1 MSDETKQNP
10 SAEPLQFD
18 TAEPIAGAGA
28 TATSLACTACS
39 TDISVSYYEVNGS
52 IICPSCRATL
62 REQFTGGS
70 SRKRAAKA
78 VGFGLVGAA
87 VGAAAYGGVVAL
99 TGKGFGLLLLLIG
112 FLVGRAVN
120 LGSGQRGGRA
130 YQFLAVGLTYFAVV
144 STYIPEI
151 VTSAREAAV
160 TVADSSTKSVA
171 DKRAGERVS
180 TSVGPQAELQGA
192 PSTPGTIG
200 RTTPPVETPR
210 TLGEHA
216 FRIIVVLA
224 LMAFIPVVAAF
235 ENILFAVVF
244 GITLFQAWRQ
254 NRRVDLVITGP
265 YRIGQLRD
273 GQASAVVSG
282 G

>member
-10 SAEPLQFD
+10 RAEPLQFD
-18 TAEPIAGAGA
+18 TAEPVQGSGA

-39 TDISVSYYEVNGS
+39 TDITTSYYEVNGA
-52 IICPSCRATL
+52 IVCTSCRGTL
-62 REQFTGGS
+62 RTQLTGGS
-70 SRKRAAKA
+70 SRKRAAK
-78 VGFGLVGAA
+78 A

-151 VTSAREAAV
+151 VKSAREAAV
-160 TVADSSTKSVA
+160 TVADSSTKSLA

-180 TSVGPQAELQGA
+180 TSVGPQTELQGA
-192 PSTPGTIG
+192 PSTPGTAG
-200 RTTPPVETPR
+200 RTTSPVETPR
-210 TLGEHA
+210 TFGEHA

-273 GQASAVVSG
+273 GQPSAVVSG